1 MGSEFHLRDGKSK
14 SKFFPEP
21 EKGPGWKSWVNPS
34 QGSLGGAGSR
44 VRGLLKQGMSR
55 LL

>member
-14 SKFFPEP
+14 SKFFLEP

-34 QGSLGGAGSR
+34 QGNLGGTGSR